1 MCKLARGA
9 RAPHAWAGCRAT
21 RGALRGRHY
30 YEARVVD
37 DGLCRVG
44 WATRAATLE
53 LGLDA
58 HGVGYGGTGKKSHA
72 RSFDDY
78 GGAYA
83 KGDVVGCYVDCD
95 AGTCGYT
102 RNGEDLGTAFELPP
116 SMRGAALYPCVCL
129 KNAEMRLA
137 FGGASGALQHAPPA
151 GYAPLGDAP
160 SDARDV
166 RDAAADE
173 AAAAAEA
180 AAGGTKPLAIIL
192 EPARDL
198 AEQVYQCIEQY
209 KRYMVAPELRAGLF
223 VGGIDHKKQARQ
235 LEEGVDVVV
244 GTPRCVADWIRQ
256 GKLDV
261 SAVRFF
267 VLDEADRLLDT
278 GNADDI
284 RKLFNR
290 LPKRGTGTHRL
301 QTLMFSAT
309 LHSPDVRKLA
319 GELTEN
325 PTWVDLKGKDAVPEA
340 VDHVVVSVDPKEDR
354 SWLQSEPAVP
364 TDGCH
369 AWDDVGVGSASREC
383 WSEAVKRLKPRML
396 LRLVDALKI
405 EQAIVFCRTNHDCD
419 NLEKFL
425 MAAGGAASKFSGQR
439 ESGPESRYSCAVLA
453 GARDMHERR
462 RNLEGFKSG
471 AFRLLIATDVA
482 ARGIDV
488 SGLPFVINMTLPDK
502 SEDYVHRIGRVGRA
516 DCMGLAVSFVA
527 TEPER
532 VWYCSKKGYKPWL
545 TTPKPAKHDIQKHT
559 IWQDERALLKA
570 VEDRL
575 QRRVERMGAGMELPA
590 GLAGAVGGGAEGG
603 GADGAG
609 GTTVYG
615 QARGGGFSKEA
626 NAHME
631 QLRPAVKKLASL
643 EVEAQLSFISLKRKW
658 ATAGGDA

>member
-1 MCKLARGA
+1 MHRAVQAVHGGA
-9 RAPHAWAGCRAT
+9 RA
-21 RGALRGRHY
+21 
-30 YEARVVD
+30 
-37 DGLCRVG
+37 
-44 WATRAATLE
+44 
-53 LGLDA
+53 
-58 HGVGYGGTGKKSHA
+58 
-72 RSFDDY
+72 
-78 GGAYA
+78 
-83 KGDVVGCYVDCD
+83 
-95 AGTCGYT
+95 
-102 RNGEDLGTAFELPP
+102 
-116 SMRGAALYPCVCL
+116 
-129 KNAEMRLA
+129 
-137 FGGASGALQHAPPA
+137 AP
-151 GYAPLGDAP
+151 
-160 SDARDV
+160 
-166 RDAAADE
+166 
-173 AAAAAEA
+173 
-180 AAGGTKPLAIIL
+180 
-192 EPARDL
+192 
-198 AEQVYQCIEQY
+198 
-209 KRYMVAPELRAGLF
+209 AGLF

-425 MAAGGAASKFSGQR
+425 MAAARQVLRAAR
-439 ESGPESRYSCAVLA
+439 ERPESRQLR
-453 GARDMHERR
+453 GARRR
-462 RNLEGFKSG
+462 
-471 AFRLLIATDVA
+471 
-482 ARGIDV
+482 AR
-488 SGLPFVINMTLPDK
+488 
-502 SEDYVHRIGRVGRA
+502 H
-516 DCMGLAVSFVA
+516 
-527 TEPER
+527 
-532 VWYCSKKGYKPWL
+532 
-545 TTPKPAKHDIQKHT
+545 
-559 IWQDERALLKA
+559 
-570 VEDRL
+570 
-575 QRRVERMGAGMELPA
+575 
-590 GLAGAVGGGAEGG
+590 VGGGATSK
-603 GADGAG
+603 ASRAAPSACSSPPTWPRAASTSAG
-609 GTTVYG
+609 C
-615 QARGGGFSKEA
+615 R
-626 NAHME
+626 
-631 QLRPAVKKLASL
+631 
-643 EVEAQLSFISLKRKW
+643 LSS
-658 ATAGGDA
+658 T